1 MDEQGRIEV
10 QLHEREVRDIQ
21 VGLEL
26 THIGEDEQMSVDNAA
41 PAQPRPIEAKLRA
54 LEKFVRVTFNQVAP
68 PSHHHHHPLFFIMI
82 SLTLT
87 ACPRISPFVISFIHI
102 LMTILYFF
110 REAVSVS
117 NMVTRCRDY
126 QLKKP

>member
-54 LEKFVRVTFNQVAP
+54 LEKFVRVTFTFNQVAP
-68 PSHHHHHPLFFIMI
+68 PSHHHHPLFFIMT

-87 ACPRISPFVISFIHI
+87 ACPRISLFVISFIHI
-102 LMTILYFF
+102 LMMILYIFSGKRF
-110 REAVSVS
+110 PSA
-117 NMVTRCRDY
+117 TW
-126 QLKKP
+126 